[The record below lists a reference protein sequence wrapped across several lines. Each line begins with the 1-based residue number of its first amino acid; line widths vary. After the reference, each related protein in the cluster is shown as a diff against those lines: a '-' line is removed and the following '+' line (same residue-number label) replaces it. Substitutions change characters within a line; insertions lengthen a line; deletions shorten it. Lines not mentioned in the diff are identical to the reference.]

1 MEDQEMELKTIAD
14 LMRERDRL
22 NDLLDLLKDGKTE
35 EAKAKIERDIKTI
48 TEALESK

>member
-1 MEDQEMELKTIAD
+1 MEGNKMEPEAIVD

-22 NDLLDLLKDGKTE
+22 KDLLELLERGETE
-35 EAKAKIERDIKTI
+35 EAKKKIQRDITTI

>member
-1 MEDQEMELKTIAD
+1 MEEYGMELRTIAD

-22 NDLLDLLKDGKTE
+22 TDLLKLLEEGKFD
-35 EAKAKIERDIKTI
+35 EAKERVERDIRTI

>member
-1 MEDQEMELKTIAD
+1 MEDEMELKTIAD

-22 NDLLDLLKDGKTE
+22 KDLLELI
-35 EAKAKIERDIKTI
+35 KAGEIEKAIERVERDIKTI

>member
-1 MEDQEMELKTIAD
+1 MEEEMELRTIAD

-22 NDLLDLLKDGKTE
+22 NDILEMLKAGDVQ
-35 EAKAKIERDIKTI
+35 KAIEKITRDIKTI

>member
-1 MEDQEMELKTIAD
+1 MEERELQTITE

-22 NDLLDLLKDGKTE
+22 NDFLELLEAGKIE
-35 EAKAKIERDIKTI
+35 EAKNKIKRDIRTI